1 MTDLRLAYRIQEFD
15 SSESMYLLDD
25 NKRKLYE
32 TAEKIKKKRELDK
45 KKDLDKYFKDLKNAE
60 TYQEFRGVQMLK
72 RDNEIHNVYNDIM
85 VKKLKQYK
93 NTTKEDFDSLS
104 KIYPHTGPNVLKLYE
119 EEKERRQ
126 RESKELILFVSNS
139 HLINDINDSIMSET
153 E

>member
-45 KKDLDKYFKDLKNAE
+45 KKDLDTYFKDLKNAKTHE
-60 TYQEFRGVQMLK
+60 EFKGVQMLK
-72 RDNEIHNVYNDIM
+72 RDMEVHNIYNDIM
-85 VKKLKQYK
+85 IKKLKQYK
-93 NTTKEDFDSLS
+93 NTTKEDFDKLS
-104 KIYPHTGPNVLKLYE
+104 KNQAGPSVLKLYE

-126 RESKELILFVSNS
+126 RESKELISFVSNS

>member
-1 MTDLRLAYRIQEFD
+1 MTDLRFAYRIQEFD
-15 SSESMYLLDD
+15 PSESMYLLDD

-45 KKDLDKYFKDLKNAE
+45 KKDLDKYFKDLSDHKADH
-60 TYQEFRGVQMLK
+60 YRIKILK
-72 RDNEIHNVYNDIM
+72 RDSEVHNIYNDIM

-104 KIYPHTGPNVLKLYE
+104 KNQAGPSVLKLYE

-126 RESKELILFVSNS
+126 RESKELISFVSNS